1 MNEITRIATIVLVGM
16 LGMVGVFI
24 LLGWISKIRKK
35 WGLSRGRS
43 EEGMGSGCV
52 AVFVILSLIVIVI
65 LFKML
70 AGSFP
75 WIYWNKGL

>member
-1 MNEITRIATIVLVGM
+1 MDEITRIATIVLVGI
-16 LGMVGVFI
+16 LGMAGIII

-35 WGLSRGRS
+35 WGRGRS
-43 EEGMGSGCV
+43 EKGMSTGCV
-52 AVFVILSLIVIVI
+52 VGFVILGLIVLLI

>member
-1 MNEITRIATIVLVGM
+1 MNEVTRIATIVLVGM
-16 LGMVGVFI
+16 LGMVGVII

-52 AVFVILSLIVIVI
+52 VAFVILGLIVILI
-65 LFKML
+65 FFKL
-70 AGSFP
+70 LKDSFP

>member
-1 MNEITRIATIVLVGM
+1 MNEITRIAVIVLVGM
-16 LGMVGVFI
+16 LGMVGVII
-24 LLGWISKIRKK
+24 LLSWFSKLRKK
-35 WGLSRGRS
+35 WGRGPS
-43 EEGMGSGCV
+43 EKGMSLGCIV
-52 AVFVILSLIVIVI
+52 VFVVLSIVVILI

>member
-1 MNEITRIATIVLVGM
+1 MVSM
-16 LGMVGVFI
+16 LGMAGVII

-35 WGLSRGRS
+35 WRLSRGLS
-43 EEGMGSGCV
+43 EEGMSSGC
-52 AVFVILSLIVIVI
+52 AVTFVILGLIVILI